1 MSLGTVTVCRDHRV
15 DKEPKCYSDR
25 RGTVADELRNESV
38 AELHFRWPAAEAL
51 GEGEFVAGRPSI
63 GVPGA
68 LKAPGT
74 GADTRN
80 EPPVGLTRQGSRRTR
95 VNPIRVMVVD
105 DSVVVRKIVT
115 DVLSA
120 DPDIEVVGTAVNGKI
135 AVGKLD
141 VLKPDLVTMD
151 IEMPE
156 MNGIEAVRA
165 IRSGAGGQGHSRV
178 PIVMFSTLTEGG
190 ASATLDA
197 LSSGAN
203 DYVTKPANVGS
214 VGQSMDSVREQLI
227 PKIKAL
233 TGRPVTLGT
242 VRTAAAAPPPPPA
255 ARRTGPGKKPAVLV
269 IGSSTGGPEALA
281 RVLPQLPA
289 SLPVPVLLVQHMPP
303 VFTRQFAQRLD
314 RLCPLRVVEASDGTP
329 LAPGTVHLAPGDHH
343 LVVRSAGPRSGLQT
357 GLHQG
362 PPENF
367 CRPAV
372 DSLFRSAVT
381 AFDGAVLAVVLTGMG
396 ADGRNGAG
404 EIRAAG
410 GTVLVQ
416 DQNTSVVWGMP
427 GAVSQA
433 GYADEVLPLDRIPE
447 AINRHLAGVPGLR
460 PAVSVAGGPR

>member
-1 MSLGTVTVCRDHRV
+1 
-15 DKEPKCYSDR
+15 
-25 RGTVADELRNESV
+25 
-38 AELHFRWPAAEAL
+38 
-51 GEGEFVAGRPSI
+51 
-63 GVPGA
+63 
-68 LKAPGT
+68 
-74 GADTRN
+74 
-80 EPPVGLTRQGSRRTR
+80 

-120 DPDIEVVGTAVNGKI
+120 DPDIDVVGTAVNGKI

-141 VLKPDLVTMD
+141 QLQPDLVTMD

-165 IRSGAGGQGHSRV
+165 IRAGHGGQQRSRV
-178 PIVMFSTLTEGG
+178 PIIMFSTLTERG

-197 LSSGAN
+197 LSAGAN

-214 VGQSMDSVREQLI
+214 VGQSMESVREQLI

-233 TGRPVTLGT
+233 LGRPVTPT
-242 VRTAAAAPPPPPA
+242 RAAAPPPPPRPA
-255 ARRTGPGKKPAVLV
+255 VPRTGPGKKPAVLV

-281 RVLPQLPA
+281 KVLPLLPA

-314 RLCPLRVVEASDGTP
+314 RLCQLRVVEASDGSP
-329 LAPGTVHLAPGDHH
+329 LLPGTVHLAPGDHH
-343 LVVRSAGPRSGLQT
+343 LVVRTGARGPHT
-357 GLHQG
+357 GLTQG

-372 DSLFRSAVT
+372 DPLFRTAVT
-381 AFDGAVLAVVLTGMG
+381 AYDGAVLGVVLTGMG

-410 GTVLVQ
+410 GTVVVQ
-416 DQNTSVVWGMP
+416 DQATSVVWGMP
-427 GAVSQA
+427 GAIAQA

-447 AINRHLAGVPGLR
+447 AITRHLTGVLPGTVL
-460 PAVSVAGGPR
+460 AGGAR

>member
-1 MSLGTVTVCRDHRV
+1 MARSR
-15 DKEPKCYSDR
+15 SS
-25 RGTVADELRNESV
+25 RGS
-38 AELHFRWPAAEAL
+38 
-51 GEGEFVAGRPSI
+51 EFVAGRPSI

-80 EPPVGLTRQGSRRTR
+80 EPPVGLTRQGGRRTR

-178 PIVMFSTLTEGG
+178 PIVMFSTLTERG

-233 TGRPVTLGT
+233 TGRPVTLGA

-289 SLPVPVLLVQHMPP
+289 SLPVLLVQHMPP

-314 RLCPLRVVEASDGTP
+314 RLCP
-329 LAPGTVHLAPGDHH
+329 
-343 LVVRSAGPRSGLQT
+343 
-357 GLHQG
+357 
-362 PPENF
+362 
-367 CRPAV
+367 
-372 DSLFRSAVT
+372 
-381 AFDGAVLAVVLTGMG
+381 
-396 ADGRNGAG
+396 
-404 EIRAAG
+404 
-410 GTVLVQ
+410 
-416 DQNTSVVWGMP
+416 
-427 GAVSQA
+427 
-433 GYADEVLPLDRIPE
+433 
-447 AINRHLAGVPGLR
+447 
-460 PAVSVAGGPR
+460 

>member
-1 MSLGTVTVCRDHRV
+1 
-15 DKEPKCYSDR
+15 
-25 RGTVADELRNESV
+25 
-38 AELHFRWPAAEAL
+38 
-51 GEGEFVAGRPSI
+51 
-63 GVPGA
+63 
-68 LKAPGT
+68 
-74 GADTRN
+74 
-80 EPPVGLTRQGSRRTR
+80 

-120 DPDIEVVGTAVNGKI
+120 DPDIEVVGTAVNGRI
-135 AVGKLD
+135 AVGKLEQ
-141 VLKPDLVTMD
+141 LKPDLVTMD

-165 IRSGAGGQGHSRV
+165 IRAGSGGQVHGRV
-178 PIVMFSTLTEGG
+178 PIVMFSTLTERG
-190 ASATLDA
+190 ASSTLDA
-197 LSSGAN
+197 LAAGAN

-214 VGQSMDSVREQLI
+214 VGQSMESVREQLI

-233 TGRPVTLGT
+233 TGRPASPGPARRSAPVPPP
-242 VRTAAAAPPPPPA
+242 RAAAP
-255 ARRTGPGKKPAVLV
+255 RTGPGKKPAVLV

-281 RVLPQLPA
+281 KVLPQLPA

-314 RLCPLRVVEASDGTP
+314 RLCPLRVVEAADGSP

-343 LVVRSAGPRSGLQT
+343 LVVRSGARGLQT
-357 GLHQG
+357 GLTQG

-372 DSLFRSAVT
+372 DPLFRSAVA

-396 ADGRNGAG
+396 SDGRSGAG
-404 EIRAAG
+404 EVREAG

-416 DQNTSVVWGMP
+416 DQSTSVVWGMP
-427 GAVSQA
+427 GAISQA

-447 AINRHLAGVPGLR
+447 AIARHLAGVAGSR
-460 PAVSVAGGPR
+460 PALAGTTLAARSTR